1 VTDRSF
7 RCAHASDAEGEP
19 LIGTASTITNWLLV
33 EHPGPWGEQAL
44 RQARLPAGLGDV
56 LRRRERELNI
66 RVLLIRR
73 HGRGTGEGRA
83 CFAIHTGPDRP
94 WMERADL
101 EDVRD
106 VAMLDLNGLGRGAS
120 VGLTPIEEALFAVCT
135 HGRRDPCCAERGRP
149 LASALSMA
157 FPQQTWEST
166 HVGGDRFAGNM
177 IAFPH
182 GFYFG
187 RVDPAEGVDVAT
199 GYVEGTVDLAHLR
212 GRSCRP
218 TDVQAAEHF
227 LRTRRALTGADDVT
241 VIDVSR
247 VGAETFAAFAT
258 PLGSHRVGVRRVRR
272 ELGPEERLTCHGG
285 ATRRPPPFELL
296 GIDAA

>member
-7 RCAHASDAEGEP
+7 RCSHASEIEGEP

-33 EHPGPWGEQAL
+33 EHPGPWGEKAL
-44 RQARLPAGLGDV
+44 RHARLPAGLGDV
-56 LRRRERELNI
+56 LLQRERRSKI
-66 RVLLIRR
+66 RILLIRR
-73 HGRGTGEGRA
+73 HGRRTGERRA
-83 CFAIHTGPDRP
+83 CFAVHTGPGRP
-94 WMERADL
+94 WIERAELD
-101 EDVRD
+101 DVRD
-106 VAMLDLNGLGRGAS
+106 VMSLDLEGLGRGAS
-120 VGLTPIEEALFAVCT
+120 VGLTPIEDAVFTVCT

-149 LASALSMA
+149 LASALSEA

-166 HVGGDRFAGNM
+166 HIGGDRFAGNL

-187 RVDPAEGVDVAT
+187 RLDPAKGVEVAT
-199 GYVEGTVDLAHLR
+199 GYVEGTVDLEHLR

-227 LRTRRALTGADDVT
+227 LRAHRALTGIDDVT

-247 VGAETFAAFAT
+247 AGTETSTTFRT
-258 PLGSHRVGVRRVRR
+258 PLGSQRVGVRR
-272 ELGPEERLTCHGG
+272 ELGPKERLTCHGD
-285 ATRRPPPFELL
+285 AMQRPPRFELL
-296 GIDAA
+296 GIEAF